1 MQQIPSAATIKF
13 VKFCTETCPYG
24 FGCQL
29 RRKSKSWEKL
39 SHECPKLNYLRRKK
53 CQSKSSKP

>member
-1 MQQIPSAATIKF
+1 MVQTPSAETLKF

-39 SHECPKLNYLRRKK
+39 SQECPKLNYLRRKK
-53 CQSKSSKP
+53 